1 MGKHLSEDWQ
11 FCFFVKG
18 LVAPEEGIT
27 LGDMK
32 IFGIPPSDDASIF
45 FKASTKPE
53 RDKDALRNELRNNLR
68 NIAKVYGL
76 ISDTYVEVMSGSST
90 SKISS
95 KLPFGDKNLCG
106 HITSIPVFDEE
117 QRRRDTPLIEKTIT
131 KYEVVKSIFQ
141 GKAKGFLRNAIDYYY
156 RSLKDDKLEERI
168 IDLMI
173 SLESLFSRESDELG
187 LRYSLR
193 TTFLLG
199 VGQDAERPNIFKK
212 VRALYKKRSEVVHGT
227 EDVKLEYE
235 EISILQKY
243 VREAIK
249 RLIHIEM
256 SKENVLTLLDESVYD
271 EEKRKCLNQI
281 VTEAMK
287 KW

>member
-27 LGDMK
+27 LGDIM
-32 IFGIPPSDDASIF
+32 IFGIPPSHDASIF
-45 FKASTKPE
+45 FKVSKEPGK
-53 RDKDALRNELRNNLR
+53 DNDALRNDLLSNLR

-76 ISDTYVEVMSGSST
+76 VSNTYVDVMSSSSA

-95 KLPFGDKNLCG
+95 EHPFGDKELRR
-106 HITSIPVFDEE
+106 HISLIPFVDEE
-117 QRRRDTPLIEKTIT
+117 QRRRKIPLIEKTMK

-156 RSLKDDKLEERI
+156 RSLKDAKLEEKI

-173 SLESLFSRESDELG
+173 SLESLFSNERDELG

-199 VGQDAERPNIFKK
+199 VGQEAERPNIFRK
-212 VRALYKKRSEVVHGT
+212 VQTLYGKRSKVVHGT
-227 EDVKLEYE
+227 ENVDLEYK
-235 EISILQKY
+235 EISTLQGY

-256 SKENVLTLLDESVYD
+256 SKQTFLRLLDESVYD
-271 EEKRKCLNQI
+271 EEKRKLLNRT
-281 VTEAMK
+281 VLEAMK

>member
-1 MGKHLSEDWQ
+1 
-11 FCFFVKG
+11 VKG

-27 LGDMK
+27 LGDIM
-32 IFGIPPSDDASIF
+32 IFGIPPSHDASIF

-53 RDKDALRNELRNNLR
+53 KDNDALRNDLLSNLR

-76 ISDTYVEVMSGSST
+76 VSNTYVDVMSGSSA

-95 KLPFGDKNLCG
+95 EHPFGDKKLCG
-106 HITSIPVFDEE
+106 HIGLIPVLDEE
-117 QRRRDTPLIEKTIT
+117 RRRRDIPLIEKTIT
-131 KYEVVKSIFQ
+131 KYEVVKPIFQ

-156 RSLKDDKLEERI
+156 RSLKDDKLEEKI
-168 IDLMI
+168 IDLII
-173 SLESLFSRESDELG
+173 SLESLFSNERDELG

-199 VGQDAERPNIFKK
+199 VGQEAERPNIFRK
-212 VRALYKKRSEVVHGT
+212 VQTLYGKRSKVVHGT
-227 EDVKLEYE
+227 EDVDLEYKD
-235 EISILQKY
+235 ISTLQEY

-256 SKENVLTLLDESVYD
+256 SKQKFLTLLDESVYD
-271 EEKRKCLNQI
+271 EEKRVLLNQI